1 MILLTHRYSNP
12 VLPVGGLMGD
22 WKIVCKLFAH
32 TDGEPPEGI

>member
-1 MILLTHRYSNP
+1 MRRRVYGE
-12 VLPVGGLMGD
+12 VCEGD